1 MDYAN
6 NPGYWVVVTEANKT
20 LPIPAQQGTVWG
32 SLPMTATN
40 VVDENN
46 LVRTLRFWAC
56 DVLGDTHDGEAQ
68 VYWTDCENFP
78 PFTVVYAPIQMVQ
91 LKVAPFAILYA
102 PPGDASTATFKITNT
117 YKAAVTLGS
126 GTKMSDSGTSQ
137 AGYAANF
144 SLNAGTKLYADATLN
159 LGESWDTGTITG
171 YGNGINNTNV
181 STGTQ
186 VSSISYLT
194 VADYSLIPGTGET
207 CSTVTNCSIL
217 VPPPATMVPPFL
229 HDIFILNIHP
239 QYAIWSFSPANTQ
252 YLLTAAVPSFA
263 LVSVASLAACAGGG
277 PPLVS
282 GIDPCQ
288 VSFADTQ
295 NVPSGNEV
303 ISEGISAAVTLTANE
318 ASNLLQLDP
327 FYSQRSQN
335 ASLTFDRATKIA
347 GSSYGSA
354 TYGVPQPST
363 NGPVDQAGPAVP
375 LTETNTM
382 ATDITTAKSTDYV
395 SGETSTM
402 QSTLGFSE
410 TASIL
415 GMFGWSDSW
424 ASSNKTTDEYET
436 TLTYG
441 DSSTVSA
448 TLATEADAILQDYD
462 NTMQGASGPLCKN
475 CHGPLNFQPNVVIS
489 LDRKF
494 GGYMFQDPNAPL
506 VLRPLSISV
515 INGVVLA
522 NLINTEQKHVQF
534 SDVAAS
540 DPANAAMGIMARS
553 GIIPAA
559 ANGAFMPNAPITQS
573 NSPVP
578 WPRRSG

>member
-1 MDYAN
+1 MCLVSAGTSTPTPVSPPANNQGQCLDYAN

-194 VADYSLIPGTGET
+194 VADYSLIPEQAR
-207 CSTVTNCSIL
+207 
-217 VPPPATMVPPFL
+217 PAALSPIAASWFRPRR
-229 HDIFILNIHP
+229 P
-239 QYAIWSFSPANTQ
+239 WSR
-252 YLLTAAVPSFA
+252 L
-263 LVSVASLAACAGGG
+263 
-277 PPLVS
+277 
-282 GIDPCQ
+282 
-288 VSFADTQ
+288 
-295 NVPSGNEV
+295 
-303 ISEGISAAVTLTANE
+303 
-318 ASNLLQLDP
+318 
-327 FYSQRSQN
+327 
-335 ASLTFDRATKIA
+335 
-347 GSSYGSA
+347 
-354 TYGVPQPST
+354 
-363 NGPVDQAGPAVP
+363 
-375 LTETNTM
+375 
-382 ATDITTAKSTDYV
+382 
-395 SGETSTM
+395 
-402 QSTLGFSE
+402 
-410 TASIL
+410 
-415 GMFGWSDSW
+415 
-424 ASSNKTTDEYET
+424 
-436 TLTYG
+436 
-441 DSSTVSA
+441 SSTTS
-448 TLATEADAILQDYD
+448 
-462 NTMQGASGPLCKN
+462 S
-475 CHGPLNFQPNVVIS
+475 S
-489 LDRKF
+489 
-494 GGYMFQDPNAPL
+494 
-506 VLRPLSISV
+506 
-515 INGVVLA
+515 
-522 NLINTEQKHVQF
+522 
-534 SDVAAS
+534 
-540 DPANAAMGIMARS
+540 
-553 GIIPAA
+553 
-559 ANGAFMPNAPITQS
+559 
-573 NSPVP
+573 
-578 WPRRSG
+578 